1 MQKRFLIL
9 GGIFLLSLYAR
20 ISWHAKQQ
28 DRVVQLFHRPLTV
41 TCVVKDYYC
50 TEGKYSHR
58 YALSANLITS
68 GDKAHAIYKD
78 IMLSLQEK
86 LDCEVGDAIKI
97 KNIIAQ
103 PTKSERQWFYFLR
116 NNLLATVQTK
126 TIDYELVNHPKYS
139 CNRWITAKRNH
150 VVEHLRKHLS
160 PQAFSLATALFFGKQ
175 LGNYEHY
182 QPIQQAFSAWGIS
195 HYLARSGL
203 HVIFLLAFWRLLI
216 ALAPGSLIIKE
227 IVALLVMIFYTLFS
241 FASASFMR
249 AGAMFCFQQVARIH
263 AISHHGIYTALLTCA
278 CMLIYNPYDLFALDF
293 QLSFILSFALLIF
306 FNQAS
311 DRKNSCASSPA

>member
-1 MQKRFLIL
+1 MPRHLFCFAILSVMLLLRLITLIL
-9 GGIFLLSLYAR
+9 GEESELPLLHQSLVA
-20 ISWHAKQQ
+20 
-28 DRVVQLFHRPLTV
+28 
-41 TCVVKDYYC
+41 TCIVKDYYC
-50 TEGKYSHR
+50 IEGKYSHR
-58 YALSANLITS
+58 YVLSTNLITS
-68 GDKAHAIYKD
+68 GDKVHAIHKD

-86 LDCEVGDAIKI
+86 LDCEVGDTIKI

-103 PTKSERQWFYFLR
+103 PTKSERQRFYFLR
-116 NNLLATVQTK
+116 NNLLATMQTK
-126 TIDYELVNHPKYS
+126 TIDYEIINHSKYS
-139 CNRWITAKRNH
+139 CNRWIVAKRNH
-150 VVEHLRKHLS
+150 VIEHLRAHLS

-175 LGNYEHY
+175 LGNYEQY
-182 QPIQQAFSAWGIS
+182 QPIQQAFSKWGIS

-263 AISHHGIYTALLTCA
+263 AISHHSIYTALLTCV

-311 DRKNSCASSPA
+311 DRKNSCGASPA